1 MSVDDKSYVC
11 ELNSTLEYVEKEP
24 EKLCTAADA
33 KINILHQE
41 IIALHRILGSE
52 YAEQC
57 SDDKASHLSLINLDN
72 LRNDL
77 VLLQQAGNNRWHQA
91 ELYIIQLNNEA
102 YQARKALRY
111 AEKRANEEMYNS
123 KRMQTEHKELAH
135 GNKIHRDRIQALEA
149 NIREIKTDE
158 STKEALQQKIV
169 HLNNKIAKYT
179 EVIGQMKQNSAKLQ
193 TAISVLEENLRKEKR
208 ARESL
213 EKKQGNVQG
222 ENGKHYKKYKYLYTH
237 TEITNRTLSELMK
250 KLKIMSAITI
260 LISNAKKYNAIF
272 FGVQILLSCGCNSLQ
287 RTCQDLCMLLVA
299 RP

>member
-1 MSVDDKSYVC
+1 MSVDNKSYVC

-24 EKLCTAADA
+24 EKLRAAADA
-33 KINILHQE
+33 KIDILHQE
-41 IIALHRILGSE
+41 IIALHCMLGSE

-57 SDDKASHLSLINLDN
+57 SNDEASHLSLINLDN

-123 KRMQTEHKELAH
+123 KRMQTEQKDLAH

-149 NIREIKTDE
+149 NIGEIKTDE

-193 TAISVLEENLRKEKR
+193 TAISVLEENLCKEKR

-213 EKKQGNVQG
+213 ETNEEMFKAKMESITKNTSTF
-222 ENGKHYKKYKYLYTH
+222 TH
-237 TEITNRTLSELMK
+237 TQK
-250 KLKIMSAITI
+250 
-260 LISNAKKYNAIF
+260 
-272 FGVQILLSCGCNSLQ
+272 
-287 RTCQDLCMLLVA
+287 
-299 RP
+299 